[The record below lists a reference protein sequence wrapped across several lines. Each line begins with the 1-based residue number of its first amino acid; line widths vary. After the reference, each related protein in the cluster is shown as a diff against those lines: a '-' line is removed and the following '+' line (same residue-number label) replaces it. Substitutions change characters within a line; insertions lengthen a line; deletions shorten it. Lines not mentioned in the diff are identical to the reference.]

1 MATIKDIRF
10 VLAELNI
17 SKGTSRY
24 NKQQL
29 LEVLNDEFY
38 NNNDLV
44 TSCSL
49 PNVVA
54 DVTTT
59 QPIAAVHFTF
69 DDGLCLGHGTSTLFD
84 TYVMHNQAQPLVTD
98 AQPSEQHDSELTR
111 ESFNEARE
119 LYPTRIA
126 NNYLHY
132 ICLVLAYV
140 YATIYIGCQVT
151 HSLVTVI
158 VQYIIA
164 KRLTSIITATLHD
177 MSFKPFYLDSWHKR
191 KHEVT
196 KCLTAHPQASSQCKQ
211 MCYTLDITHH
221 IWHSEYS

>member
-10 VLAELNI
+10 VLTELNI

-38 NNNDLV
+38 NNNDLI
-44 TSCSL
+44 TSCPIKQDCPL
-49 PNVVA
+49 P
-54 DVTTT
+54 TIT
-59 QPIAAVHFTF
+59 PVHFVF
-69 DDGLCLGHGTSTLFD
+69 DDGLCLGHSVSTLFD
-84 TYVMHNQAQPLVTD
+84 TYVMHNHAQPN
-98 AQPSEQHDSELTR
+98 EQHDSETNVVNDYLTR

-119 LYPTRIA
+119 LYPTPIRIT

-151 HSLVTVI
+151 HNLVTVI
-158 VQYIIA
+158 VRYIIA

-177 MSFKPFYLDSWHKR
+177 MSFKPFYLDS
-191 KHEVT
+191 
-196 KCLTAHPQASSQCKQ
+196 
-211 MCYTLDITHH
+211 
-221 IWHSEYS
+221 

>member
-44 TSCSL
+44 TSCPL
-49 PNVVA
+49 PNAVA

-69 DDGLCLGHGTSTLFD
+69 DDGLCLGHSVSTLFD
-84 TYVMHNQAQPLVTD
+84 TYVMHNN

-132 ICLVLAYV
+132 ICLALAYV
-140 YATIYIGCQVT
+140 YATIYMGCQVT
-151 HSLVTVI
+151 HNLVTVI
-158 VQYIIA
+158 ARYIIA
-164 KRLTSIITATLHD
+164 RRLTSIITATLHD
-177 MSFKPFYLDSWHKR
+177 MSFKPFYLDR
-191 KHEVT
+191 
-196 KCLTAHPQASSQCKQ
+196 
-211 MCYTLDITHH
+211 
-221 IWHSEYS
+221 

>member
-24 NKQQL
+24 NKAQL

-49 PNVVA
+49 PS
-54 DVTTT
+54 VTTT
-59 QPIAAVHFTF
+59 QPIAAIHFTF
-69 DDGLCLGHGTSTLFD
+69 DDGLCLGHSISTTAFD
-84 TYVMHNQAQPLVTD
+84 TYVMHNHHVPMPV

-119 LYPTRIA
+119 LYPTTTTTTTTTTTRIT

-132 ICLVLAYV
+132 ICLALAYV
-140 YATIYIGCQVT
+140 YATIYISCQVT
-151 HSLVTVI
+151 HNLVTVI
-158 VQYIIA
+158 TRYIIA
-164 KRLTSIITATLHD
+164 RRLTAIISATLHD
-177 MSFKPFYLDSWHKR
+177 MSFKPFYLDR
-191 KHEVT
+191 
-196 KCLTAHPQASSQCKQ
+196 
-211 MCYTLDITHH
+211 
-221 IWHSEYS
+221 

>member
-10 VLAELNI
+10 VLSELNI

-24 NKQQL
+24 NKAQL

-44 TSCSL
+44 TSCPL
-49 PNVVA
+49 LNAVA
-54 DVTTT
+54 DVT
-59 QPIAAVHFTF
+59 PITAVNFTF
-69 DDGLCLGHGTSTLFD
+69 DTHLL
-84 TYVMHNQAQPLVTD
+84 HNHACPEVT
-98 AQPSEQHDSELTR
+98 QRNNDSELTR

-119 LYPTRIA
+119 LYPTPTPTPTRTQPTVRIA

-132 ICLVLAYV
+132 ICLFLAYV

-158 VQYIIA
+158 VRYIIA
-164 KRLTSIITATLHD
+164 KRLASIITATLHD
-177 MSFKPFYLDSWHKR
+177 MSFKPFYLDR
-191 KHEVT
+191 
-196 KCLTAHPQASSQCKQ
+196 
-211 MCYTLDITHH
+211 
-221 IWHSEYS
+221 

>member
-10 VLAELNI
+10 VLTELNI

-24 NKQQL
+24 NKSQL

-49 PNVVA
+49 PNAVA
-54 DVTTT
+54 NVTTT
-59 QPIAAVHFTF
+59 TWCEDFEGSHCNVTLRNEVITRLKTVSLSEMLESLNPTQPPIAAVHFTF
-69 DDGLCLGHGTSTLFD
+69 DDGLCLGHSISTLFD
-84 TYVMHNQAQPLVTD
+84 TYVMHNH
-98 AQPSEQHDSELTR
+98 AQPSEQHDSETNVVSDYLTR

-119 LYPTRIA
+119 LYPTPTRIT

-140 YATIYIGCQVT
+140 YATIYMGCQMT
-151 HSLVTVI
+151 HNLVTVI
-158 VQYIIA
+158 VRYIIA

-177 MSFKPFYLDSWHKR
+177 MSFKPFYLDS
-191 KHEVT
+191 
-196 KCLTAHPQASSQCKQ
+196 
-211 MCYTLDITHH
+211 
-221 IWHSEYS
+221 

>member
-44 TSCSL
+44 TSCPL
-49 PNVVA
+49 PNAVA
-54 DVTTT
+54 DVT
-59 QPIAAVHFTF
+59 PIAAVHFTF
-69 DDGLCLGHGTSTLFD
+69 DDGLCLGHSTSTLFD
-84 TYVMHNQAQPLVTD
+84 TYVMHNHALPLVT
-98 AQPSEQHDSELTR
+98 AQPITELTGQFTPLVGMQSNGVYLVGDFYPACGITTTDSELTR

-119 LYPTRIA
+119 LYPTPTRIT

-140 YATIYIGCQVT
+140 YATIYIGCRTLWLVT
-151 HSLVTVI
+151 HNLVTVI
-158 VQYIIA
+158 VRYIIA
-164 KRLTSIITATLHD
+164 RRLTSIITATLHD
-177 MSFKPFYLDSWHKR
+177 MSFKPFYLDSWHK
-191 KHEVT
+191 
-196 KCLTAHPQASSQCKQ
+196 P
-211 MCYTLDITHH
+211 
-221 IWHSEYS
+221 